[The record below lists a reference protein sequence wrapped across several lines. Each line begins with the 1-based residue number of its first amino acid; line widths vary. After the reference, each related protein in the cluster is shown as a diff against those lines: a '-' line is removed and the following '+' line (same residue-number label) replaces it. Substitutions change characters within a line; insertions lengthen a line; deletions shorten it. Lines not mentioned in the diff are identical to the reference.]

1 MTIRTYLNLEIL
13 TGRLI
18 KAEFGLIATNG
29 VSWLVLPRPLALSRL
44 MELILSDPAV
54 AHDMSLYKNCELKLL
69 TFFSG
74 VDLSR

>member
-18 KAEFGLIATNG
+18 TAKFGLIAKNR
-29 VSWLVLPRPLALSRL
+29 VSWLALSRL
-44 MELILSDPAV
+44 MGLILSDPAV
-54 AHDMSLYKNCELKLL
+54 AHNMSLYKNCELKLL

>member
-1 MTIRTYLNLEIL
+1 MNLEIL

-54 AHDMSLYKNCELKLL
+54 AHNM
-69 TFFSG
+69 
-74 VDLSR
+74 